1 MKTTTYRGLTIE
13 HPTLKRTEVQDVMDY
28 LQTTFR
34 IVEIDNDCISTLD
47 RAKQMID
54 RLHKDMERFNE
65 DEPEDA
71 YGSIQEYVADMMA
84 EAY

>member
-34 IVEIDNDCISTLD
+34 VVEIDNDCISTLD
-47 RAKQMID
+47 GAKKIID
-54 RLHKDMERFNE
+54 EIYDEMHMENKGLDDHEKYE
-65 DEPEDA
+65 DIYDYIET
-71 YGSIQEYVADMMA
+71 MMS
-84 EAY
+84 EV